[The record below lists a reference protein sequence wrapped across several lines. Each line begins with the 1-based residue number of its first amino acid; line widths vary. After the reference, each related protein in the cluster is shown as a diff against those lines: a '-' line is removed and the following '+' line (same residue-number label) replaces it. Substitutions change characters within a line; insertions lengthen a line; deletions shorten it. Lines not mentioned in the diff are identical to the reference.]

1 MQLKEFEIA
10 NYNRD
15 KVLIDTENISSVYE
29 TRIKRGFSGR
39 CAVVVTMQQGESYTL
54 DMSISEFKK
63 ELNMD

>member
-15 KVLIDTENISSVYE
+15 KVLIDIESISSVYG
-29 TRIKRGFSGR
+29 TRFSGR

-54 DMSISEFKK
+54 DMSISEFKRA
-63 ELNMD
+63 LNID